1 MAHKKLYKMKRKR
14 ILLIV
19 ALLAVVIGV
28 LALTNFGKIMD
39 WAMKNVDIER
49 KDFKTEQAAFT
60 ISADALSA
68 EFKTN
73 MTAANEKYINKAVL
87 LNGKITDIQSPIIS
101 IGNIACTMD
110 STQLEKLSTLK
121 VGDEVKVQG
130 QFVGYNELLEELDF
144 SQCGLK

>member
-1 MAHKKLYKMKRKR
+1 MKRKR

-19 ALLAVVIGV
+19 ALLVVVLGV

-87 LNGKITDIQSPIIS
+87 LKGKITDIQSPIIS